1 MITVG
6 SPNIEQLEQLVEA
19 FQDRAPDEP
28 IYVKAQ
34 LSYAENEQEALDG
47 AYEQWRT
54 NCVPGAITENLRTT
68 AQFDAVGEEITREQV
83 KNHVHVSAD
92 LDKQTEWLHEI
103 QSLGVEK
110 VFLHN
115 VNQKQEQFIEQFG
128 DKVLPKLR

>member
-6 SPNIEQLEQLVEA
+6 APDVGQLEGLVEA
-19 FQDRAPDEP
+19 FRDRAPDEL

-34 LSYAENEQEALDG
+34 LSYDEDEQSALDG

-54 NCVPGAITENLRTT
+54 NCVPGPVTENLRTT
-68 AQFDAVGEEITREQV
+68 AQFDAVGEEITRDQV
-83 KNHVHVSAD
+83 KEHVHVSAD
-92 LDKQTEWLHEI
+92 LEEHTEWLQDM

-115 VNQKQEQFIEQFG
+115 VNRNQEQFIERFG
-128 DKVLPKLR
+128 EHVLPELA